1 MARSRRRKGSDPTE
15 DILRVVFVLAM
26 LLALATG
33 GIAGFARTFTALV
46 VIGVFVLIVGF
57 FGWLIIG
64 SALITP
70 KKAALLCLLGAA
82 TTFVIWKSILPP
94 EQWPAVEAT
103 LSKLTT
109 PKKVTRCVYRYEFG
123 GKSYSFETTQP
134 WPEKTKG
141 KEPTLIR
148 LDGFVDPANP
158 AEFSRVRRPGA
169 RAVSAALIQGN
180 VEHDGPFT
188 GTIRYGSGFGA
199 KSATITGSYL
209 STLAVGSRFPIY
221 INPADP
227 TEMRLDPQKYNGPKN
242 YPLLFLSIGFLIV
255 GVGLIAVRPKD
266 WIATPPSQPPSN
278 PDALPPSLSLVGT
291 KSQRSRQVESPSS
304 APVWTTSQRLRQV
317 DWFQFEKICERI
329 LKKEGWEVTRRGGA
343 NPDGG
348 ADLVASRP
356 GRTVVVQ
363 CKFWKNWAVPPK
375 VMRELLGTKVSSGFA
390 ADSAMLFALQ
400 CSAEA
405 RQFAKENDITVY
417 EEAETV
423 GFIERIGVE
432 SFPELMDPDDKA
444 CPKCGAMMV
453 RREGARGAFWGCS
466 QFGVT
471 RCRGK
476 IEIEGE

>member
-1 MARSRRRKGSDPTE
+1 
-15 DILRVVFVLAM
+15 M
-26 LLALATG
+26 LIALATG
-33 GIAGFARTFTALV
+33 GIAGFAQTFTALV
-46 VIGVFVLIVGF
+46 VFGVFVLTVGF
-57 FGWLIIG
+57 FGWLIIV
-64 SALITP
+64 SPLITP
-70 KKAALLCLLGAA
+70 KKAALLSLLGAA
-82 TTFVIWKSILPP
+82 ATFVIWKSILPP

-103 LSKLTT
+103 LTKFTT
-109 PKKVTRCVYRYEFG
+109 PKKVTRCVYRYEFA
-123 GKSYSFETTQP
+123 GKFYTFETTQT
-134 WPEKTKG
+134 WPEKAKV
-141 KEPTLIR
+141 KEPTLIK

-158 AEFSRVRRPGA
+158 AEFRRVRRPGA
-169 RAVSAALIQGN
+169 RAVSATLVQGN

-221 INPADP
+221 LNPADP
-227 TEMRLDPQKYNGPKN
+227 TEWRLDPQEYHGPKN
-242 YPLLFLSIGFLIV
+242 YPLLFLSIGLLIV
-255 GVGLIAVRPKD
+255 GVGFIAVRPKD
-266 WIATPPSQPPSN
+266 WMAARPSPPPSN
-278 PDALPPSLSLVGT
+278 PEARRPP
-291 KSQRSRQVESPSS
+291 S

-348 ADLVASRP
+348 ADLIASRP

-390 ADSAMLFALQ
+390 ADSAILFALQ
-400 CSAEA
+400 CSSEA
-405 RQFAKENDITVY
+405 RQFAKENGITVY
-417 EEAETV
+417 EEGETV
-423 GFIERIGVE
+423 GFIDRIGVE
-432 SFPELMDPDDKA
+432 SFPELMDPDHKS
-444 CPKCGAMMV
+444 CPKCGALMV
-453 RREGARGAFWGCS
+453 RRESARGAFWGCS

-476 IEIEGE
+476 IEFESESAG